1 MIFLHVVLLLFVE
14 IKALLGLCY
23 MFVNIRQKI
32 KFLCLC
38 LCLVRPLVE
47 YASPVWSPN
56 TDDSICKIEMV
67 QRRAARWTL
76 DNYFRQAS
84 VTEMLAQLGWR
95 SLEQKRNDS
104 RLCLFYKIIHG
115 LVAIDLPP
123 YVEHPTR
130 ISRNSHP
137 LVFRQLHTGRDYYKY
152 SFYPL
157 AIVQWN
163 RLPENV
169 ALLPTFESFKRAV
182 CMISHPMP

>member
-1 MIFLHVVLLLFVE
+1 MFSLHCCFCTCKPRVLQ
-14 IKALLGLCY
+14 
-23 MFVNIRQKI
+23 M
-32 KFLCLC
+32 
-38 LCLVRPLVE
+38 VRPLVE

-56 TDDSICKIEMV
+56 TDDSIYKIEMV
-67 QRRAARWTL
+67 QRRAAWWTL

-95 SLEQKRNDS
+95 SLEQRRNDS